1 MANEDGPDNPWY
13 ESVRATA
20 REHHR
25 NCPGGTRCD
34 CQHVV
39 GMVPEPG
46 KEKLV
51 STLDE
56 YIEQN
61 NISEEFL
68 LGYAAGLRDFNSDLG
83 DFLTCYQDA
92 YVRLVEKIKERVA

>member
-1 MANEDGPDNPWY
+1 M
-13 ESVRATA
+13 
-20 REHHR
+20 
-25 NCPGGTRCD
+25 
-34 CQHVV
+34 
-39 GMVPEPG
+39 
-46 KEKLV
+46 

-83 DFLTCYQDA
+83 DFLTCYQSA
-92 YVRLVEKIKERVA
+92 LIRLIEKIKEGTA

>member
-1 MANEDGPDNPWY
+1 M
-13 ESVRATA
+13 
-20 REHHR
+20 
-25 NCPGGTRCD
+25 
-34 CQHVV
+34 
-39 GMVPEPG
+39 
-46 KEKLV
+46 

-83 DFLTCYQDA
+83 DFLTCYLDA